1 MKIVVLLALV
11 FAIVAT
17 VVAIVRNKRGHN
29 RAWVALVVV
38 WLVSSGLGLWGTMR
52 HKPERAAEKPATPA
66 NANASC
72 AAAAAAVDAAKA
84 DLDRATAKHRD
95 ALEALERACRSEAS
109 PPK

>member
-29 RAWVALVVV
+29 RAWVALVIV

-66 NANASC
+66 ANASC

-84 DLDRATAKHRD
+84 ELDGATAKHRN
-95 ALEALERACRSEAS
+95 ALETLERACRSEAP